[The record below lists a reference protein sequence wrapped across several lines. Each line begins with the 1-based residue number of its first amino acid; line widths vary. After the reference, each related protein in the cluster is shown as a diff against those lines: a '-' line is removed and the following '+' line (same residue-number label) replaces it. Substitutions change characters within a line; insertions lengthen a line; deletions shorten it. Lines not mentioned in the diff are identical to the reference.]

1 MGFES
6 FKCVLPLSGKAKSVM
21 AMLCMSMLARYFFFL
36 ILFIDSS
43 MEVYNE
49 IFFFTLLM
57 THLFFADEF

>member
-49 IFFFTLLM
+49 IFFFYIVNDT
-57 THLFFADEF
+57 FIFCG